1 MGGVP
6 HAVLKV
12 MSVIHLDNFRQSKQ
26 RQYMRRYRSRLE
38 QFIRA
43 RVQVDSSGDLL
54 RIAEYEHHKRSSR
67 PELVWDYVEMR
78 DVMLEF
84 VSTHV
89 ATEIYD
95 ELRKQFWFDE
105 SIISKDMVAERC
117 LSLMILGPGAL
128 AAE

>member
-6 HAVLKV
+6 NAVLKV

>member
-1 MGGVP
+1 LGGVP
-6 HAVLKV
+6 NAVLKV

>member
-1 MGGVP
+1 
-6 HAVLKV
+6 
-12 MSVIHLDNFRQSKQ
+12 
-26 RQYMRRYRSRLE
+26 MRRYRSRLE

-54 RIAEYEHHKRSSR
+54 RIAEYEHLKRSSR

>member
-117 LSLMILGPGAL
+117 LSLMILGPGTL

>member
-6 HAVLKV
+6 NEVLTG

-43 RVQVDSSGDLL
+43 RVQLDSSGDLL

>member
-84 VSTHV
+84 VSTHI